1 MPKSKSRVAIREKK
15 SDAPQKEYKSA
26 SFVLESAD
34 EGTGEFSG
42 YAAVFGNVDSGGD
55 IIEKGA
61 FTKTIAEDFDRI
73 KILALHNGCWL
84 PVGKPIELREDD
96 RGLFIRGKISNTSM
110 GRDIRTLLKD
120 GVLNELSIGYDTVAF
135 DYDSE
140 TGIRHLKEIKL
151 WEVSIVTWAM
161 NDQAKI
167 DDVKSLV
174 EELKTEV
181 KTGKISRRRMD
192 ALKPFIA
199 VVKEL
204 LEILSFM
211 DTPDADPPPADPDDP
226 PAPAAKPKKSADPK
240 KQTKNAG
247 MVFEIIPNK
256 NRR

>member
-161 NDQAKI
+161 NEQARI
-167 DDVKSLV
+167 DEVKSLV
-174 EELKTEV
+174 EGIKSEAKS
-181 KTGKISRRRMD
+181 GKITRARLD

-199 VVKEL
+199 VVREL
-204 LEILSFM
+204 ADILSPFLES
-211 DTPDADPPPADPDDP
+211 PPPEEP
-226 PAPAAKPKKSADPK
+226 PAQTNPPTQNNVKQVKKS
-240 KQTKNAG
+240 G
-247 MVFEIIPNK
+247 IVFKIVP
-256 NRR
+256 

>member
-1 MPKSKSRVAIREKK
+1 MARARREVAGWEKK
-15 SDAPQKEYKSA
+15 SDTPQREYKSV

-34 EGTGEFSG
+34 ESTGEFSG

-55 IIEKGA
+55 VIEKGA
-61 FTKTIAEDFDRI
+61 FTKTIAEDFARI
-73 KILALHNGCWL
+73 KILSQHNSYDL
-84 PVGKPIELREDD
+84 PIGKPLELREDEK
-96 RGLFIRGKISNTSM
+96 GLYIRGKISDTQT

-120 GVLNELSIGYDTVAF
+120 GVLAELSIGYDAVAF

-161 NDQAKI
+161 NDQAQI
-167 DDVKSLV
+167 DGVKSLV
-174 EELKTEV
+174 EELRTEV

-226 PAPAAKPKKSADPK
+226 PTPAVKPKKSADPK